1 MKDYKPFKSHE
12 KGIFFQVRHI
22 SDTSQGSESGET
34 KQFEEAA
41 KLFYDLLNK
50 STVKCISVDKTEAGG
65 RTYNLPSFK
74 DINGTDYFI
83 QIREYR

>member
-1 MKDYKPFKSHE
+1 MKNYKPLKNHE

-34 KQFEEAA
+34 KRFEEAA
-41 KLFYDLLNK
+41 KVFYDLLNK
-50 STVKCISVDKTEAGG
+50 STVKSISVDRAEAGG

-74 DINGTDYFI
+74 DINDTDYFI
-83 QIREYR
+83 QIREYH